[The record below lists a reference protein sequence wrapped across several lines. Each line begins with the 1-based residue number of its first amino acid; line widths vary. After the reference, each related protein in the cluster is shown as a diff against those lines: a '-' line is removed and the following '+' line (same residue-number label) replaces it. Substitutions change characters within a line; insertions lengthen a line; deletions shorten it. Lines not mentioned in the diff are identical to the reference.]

1 MMAAINNNLSINSY
15 IDRLV
20 DMYYPP
26 FSLFF
31 TRFKKNNIKEIIKH
45 DIVGN
50 YLYEHPGLDDN
61 DIRKKYIFIAVIKF
75 LSLRNYEH
83 IDYEIHTLRG
93 EIQTL
98 LFKEQAKQLAEI
110 FIENKSEQIVFNKY
124 KTKIKKEVVINYLN
138 KSL

>member
-1 MMAAINNNLSINSY
+1 MVEDKNLSINNY
-15 IDRLV
+15 IDTLV
-20 DMYYPP
+20 DMYYPS

-31 TRFKKNNIKEIIKH
+31 ARFKKNNIKEIIKY

-50 YLYEHPGLDDN
+50 YLYEQPLLGKY

-83 IDYEIHTLRG
+83 IDYEIYTLRG

-98 LFKEQAKQLAEI
+98 LFKEQAKQLAKE
-110 FIENKSEQIVFNKY
+110 FIGKKREEATFNEFKTFVKKDFITNFLNY
-124 KTKIKKEVVINYLN
+124 K
-138 KSL
+138 

>member
-1 MMAAINNNLSINSY
+1 MMAAKTNLSINNY
-15 IDRLV
+15 IDTLV
-20 DMYYPP
+20 DMYYPS

-45 DIVGN
+45 DIIGN
-50 YLYEHPGLDDN
+50 YLYEQPLLGKY
-61 DIRKKYIFIAVIKF
+61 DIRRKYIFIAVIKF

-83 IDYEIHTLRG
+83 IDYEIYTLRG

-98 LFKEQAKQLAEI
+98 LFKEQAKCLAKE
-110 FIENKSEQIVFNKY
+110 FIGKKREEATFNEF
-124 KTKIKKEVVINYLN
+124 KTFVKKDFITNFLN

>member
-1 MMAAINNNLSINSY
+1 MAAKTNLSINNY
-15 IDRLV
+15 IDTLV
-20 DMYYPP
+20 DMYYPS
-26 FSLFF
+26 FDSFF
-31 TRFKKNNIKEIIKH
+31 TKVSRANTKEIIKY

-50 YLYEHPGLDDN
+50 YLYEQSGLRDN

-98 LFKEQAKQLAEI
+98 LFKEQAKYLAKE
-110 FIENKSEQIVFNKY
+110 FIGKKREEATFNEFKTFVKKDFITNFLSY
-124 KTKIKKEVVINYLN
+124 K
-138 KSL
+138 

>member
-1 MMAAINNNLSINSY
+1 MISEDSNLSCY
-15 IDRLV
+15 IDTLV
-20 DMYYPP
+20 DMYYSS

-50 YLYEHPGLDDN
+50 YLYEQPLLGKY

-98 LFKEQAKQLAEI
+98 LFKEQAKYLAKE
-110 FIENKSEQIVFNKY
+110 FIGKKREEATFKEFKTFVKKDFIMNFLSY
-124 KTKIKKEVVINYLN
+124 K
-138 KSL
+138 

>member
-1 MMAAINNNLSINSY
+1 MMAAKTNLSINNY
-15 IDRLV
+15 IEMLV
-20 DMYYPP
+20 DMYYPS
-26 FSLFF
+26 FSTFF
-31 TRFKKNNIKEIIKH
+31 TRFKKNNIKEIIKY

-50 YLYEHPGLDDN
+50 YLYDHADLDDE

-98 LFKEQAKQLAEI
+98 LFKEQAKYLAKE
-110 FIENKSEQIVFNKY
+110 FIGKKREEATFNEFKTFVKKDFITNFLSY
-124 KTKIKKEVVINYLN
+124 K
-138 KSL
+138 

>member
-1 MMAAINNNLSINSY
+1 MVEDKNLSINNY
-15 IDRLV
+15 IDTLV
-20 DMYYPP
+20 DMYYPS
-26 FSLFF
+26 FSQFF

-50 YLYEHPGLDDN
+50 YLYEQSLLGKY

-75 LSLRNYEH
+75 LAITDYEY

-98 LFKEQAKQLAEI
+98 LFKEQAKCLAKE
-110 FIENKSEQIVFNKY
+110 FIDKKREEATLNEFKTFVKKDFITNFLSY
-124 KTKIKKEVVINYLN
+124 K
-138 KSL
+138 

>member
-1 MMAAINNNLSINSY
+1 MILEDNNLSINNY
-15 IDRLV
+15 IETLV
-20 DMYYPP
+20 DMYYPS
-26 FSLFF
+26 FSTFF
-31 TRFKKNNIKEIIKH
+31 TRFKKNNIKEIIKY

-50 YLYEHPGLDDN
+50 YLYEQPLLGKY

-98 LFKEQAKQLAEI
+98 LFKEQAKYLAKE
-110 FIENKSEQIVFNKY
+110 FIGKNREETTFNEFKTFLKKDFITNFLSY
-124 KTKIKKEVVINYLN
+124 K
-138 KSL
+138 

>member
-1 MMAAINNNLSINSY
+1 MVEDKNLSINNY
-15 IDRLV
+15 IDMLI
-20 DMYYPP
+20 DMYYPS

-31 TRFKKNNIKEIIKH
+31 TRFKKNNIKEIIKY

-50 YLYEHPGLDDN
+50 YLYEQPLLGKY

-83 IDYEIHTLRG
+83 IDYEIYTLRG

-98 LFKEQAKQLAEI
+98 LFKEQAKQLAKE
-110 FIENKSEQIVFNKY
+110 FIGKKREEAMFNEFKTFVKKDFITNFFSY
-124 KTKIKKEVVINYLN
+124 K
-138 KSL
+138 

>member
-1 MMAAINNNLSINSY
+1 MATKTNLSINNY
-15 IDRLV
+15 IETLV
-20 DMYYPP
+20 DMYYPS
-26 FSLFF
+26 FSTFF

-50 YLYEHPGLDDN
+50 YLYEQPGLHVE
-61 DIRKKYIFIAVIKF
+61 DIRRKYIFIAVIKF

-98 LFKEQAKQLAEI
+98 LFKEQAKQLAKE
-110 FIENKSEQIVFNKY
+110 FIGKKREEATLNEF
-124 KTKIKKEVVINYLN
+124 KTFVKKDFITNFLSC
-138 KSL
+138 K

>member
-1 MMAAINNNLSINSY
+1 MMAAKINLSINSY
-15 IDRLV
+15 IDKLV
-20 DMYYPP
+20 DMYYPS
-26 FSLFF
+26 FSTFF
-31 TRFKKNNIKEIIKH
+31 TRFKKNNIKEIIKY

-50 YLYEHPGLDDN
+50 YLYEQPLLGKY

-98 LFKEQAKQLAEI
+98 LFKEQAKQLAKE
-110 FIENKSEQIVFNKY
+110 FIGKKREEATFKEFKTFVKKDFIMNFLNY
-124 KTKIKKEVVINYLN
+124 K
-138 KSL
+138 

>member
-1 MMAAINNNLSINSY
+1 
-15 IDRLV
+15 
-20 DMYYPP
+20 MYYPP

-61 DIRKKYIFIAVIKF
+61 DIRKKYIFITVIKF

-83 IDYEIHTLRG
+83 IDYEIYTLRG

-110 FIENKSEQIVFNKY
+110 FIENKSQQIAFNKY
-124 KTKIKKEVVINYLN
+124 RTKIKKDVVMHYLN

>member
-1 MMAAINNNLSINSY
+1 MMAAKTNLSINNY
-15 IDRLV
+15 IDTLV
-20 DMYYPP
+20 DMYYPS
-26 FSLFF
+26 FSTFF

-50 YLYEHPGLDDN
+50 YLYEQPLLGKY

-75 LSLRNYEH
+75 LAITDYEH

-98 LFKEQAKQLAEI
+98 LFKEQAKYLAKE
-110 FIENKSEQIVFNKY
+110 FIGKKCEEAAFKEFKTFVKKDFITNFLSY
-124 KTKIKKEVVINYLN
+124 K
-138 KSL
+138 

>member
-1 MMAAINNNLSINSY
+1 MMATKTNLSINNY
-15 IDRLV
+15 IDTLV
-20 DMYYPP
+20 DMYYPS
-26 FSLFF
+26 FSMFF
-31 TRFKKNNIKEIIKH
+31 TRFKKNNIKEIIKY

-50 YLYEHPGLDDN
+50 YLYEQPDLYDD

-98 LFKEQAKQLAEI
+98 LFKEQAKYLAKE
-110 FIENKSEQIVFNKY
+110 FIGKKREEATFNEFKTFVKKDFITNFLSY
-124 KTKIKKEVVINYLN
+124 K
-138 KSL
+138 

>member
-1 MMAAINNNLSINSY
+1 MISEDNNLSRY

-50 YLYEHPGLDDN
+50 YLYEHPSLDDN

-75 LSLRNYEH
+75 LSLHNYEY
-83 IDYEIHTLRG
+83 INYEIHTLRG

-98 LFKEQAKQLAEI
+98 LFKEQAKYLAKE
-110 FIENKSEQIVFNKY
+110 FIGKKREEATFNEFKTFVKKDFITNFLSY
-124 KTKIKKEVVINYLN
+124 K
-138 KSL
+138 